1 MLNTSLLFPLIP
13 LTNSTLISPYAFSF
27 EHSQSHQRVEWSMN
41 SLEFF
46 LSLLPV
52 GSMGLGHMPPY
63 MTSFLIQVKHA
74 LLLLSLETVC
84 STPGVHLHNCKV
96 YFVKYTVKR
105 LLSLPLQ
112 LTGGSVHTTSVT
124 VVWDVDGPMSWAKSL
139 VSTLDAVSFRGTGT

>member
-1 MLNTSLLFPLIP
+1 
-13 LTNSTLISPYAFSF
+13 
-27 EHSQSHQRVEWSMN
+27 MN
-41 SLEFF
+41 SLELF

-74 LLLLSLETVC
+74 LLLLSPETIVC

-96 YFVKYTVKR
+96 YFVKHTVKC

-112 LTGGSVHTTSVT
+112 LTGE
-124 VVWDVDGPMSWAKSL
+124 MSTQL
-139 VSTLDAVSFRGTGT
+139 L